1 MRNQQVSRN
10 WIYLVEFAIKKFLT
24 KDATVGDFI
33 FPLGGKTGT
42 TNFLIVAK
50 SSGLRLKE
58 HCHFLI
64 SSEGCRTMINSSGSS
79 FYKNVYKLST
89 KTVESWKSGPNF
101 LERPPFFGRIC
112 RFERVLPRR
121 VECQIQDIITIC
133 PEKPTLNCFGNPG
146 NVGMFTTK
154 VYKFV
159 NTSTSLQICST
170 NVCNCLQRIYM
181 FTKPIQV
188 KLLERILNY

>member
-1 MRNQQVSRN
+1 MR
-10 WIYLVEFAIKKFLT
+10 L
-24 KDATVGDFI
+24 
-33 FPLGGKTGT
+33 LGTLYFHFGEKRVLRT
-42 TNFLIVAK
+42 FWLYKI
-50 SSGLRLKE
+50 LRLE
-58 HCHFLI
+58 PERNNALFLI
-64 SSEGCRTMINSSGSS
+64 SSVGCRTIINSSGSS
-79 FYKNVYKLST
+79 YYKNVYKLFT
-89 KTVESWKSGPNF
+89 KTVESWKPGPNF
-101 LERPPFFGRIC
+101 LEWPPFLD
-112 RFERVLPRR
+112 EYVVLIKCYLVG

-159 NTSTSLQICST
+159 NMSTSLQICST

>member
-1 MRNQQVSRN
+1 MDIFGRICNQKIFNERCDCWGLYIS
-10 WIYLVEFAIKKFLT
+10 ILV
-24 KDATVGDFI
+24 
-33 FPLGGKTGT
+33 
-42 TNFLIVAK
+42 K
-50 SSGLRLKE
+50 SGNYELFDCYKILRLE
-58 HCHFLI
+58 PERNNALFLI
-64 SSEGCRTMINSSGSS
+64 SSVGCRTIINSSGSS
-79 FYKNVYKLST
+79 YYKNVYKLFT
-89 KTVESWKSGPNF
+89 KTVESWKPGPNF
-101 LERPPFFGRIC
+101 LERPPFLD
-112 RFERVLPRR
+112 EYVVLIKCYLVG

-159 NTSTSLQICST
+159 NMSTSLQICST

-188 KLLERILNY
+188 NLLERILNY